1 MARDVGAEAI
11 KIPCGFEPFPKRRS
25 HKERPQTLDAVT
37 PKAHLAR
44 MNNKQSRG
52 TLPRGLASMSDVVRA
67 YAGSL
72 AMVALSTLLGLWI
85 APRWGT
91 ASVDMIYLPAVLGAA
106 ALWGL
111 WPGVIAGVTSA
122 LAYNFFFT
130 APVHTLRIDRV
141 ADIVTVTVLLIVA
154 LVTGRL
160 AAGIRRQARIADAHA
175 ARNAVI
181 AGFARR
187 LLSCSTEEEIAR
199 VTCEELRRLF
209 DCNAVVVSGLP
220 TPQVV
225 AMAPDGNRLTPSDLA
240 AAVLAIDRAEPAEP
254 AGFSPPNG
262 CSIRSIRER
271 LRLQRPGSP
280 AMTARLPSGRTT
292 SSC

>member
-1 MARDVGAEAI
+1 MQLKAVSLGLLQPRIG
-11 KIPCGFEPFPKRRS
+11 
-25 HKERPQTLDAVT
+25 DA
-37 PKAHLAR
+37 
-44 MNNKQSRG
+44 
-52 TLPRGLASMSDVVRA
+52 VRA
-67 YAGSL
+67 YSGTL
-72 AMVALSTLLGLWI
+72 AMVAVSTLLGLWI

-91 ASVDMIYLPAVLGAA
+91 APVDMIYLPAVLGAA

-111 WPGVIAGVTSA
+111 GPGLVAGITSA

-141 ADIVTVTVLLIVA
+141 ADVVTVSVLLIVA

-160 AAGIRRQARIADAHA
+160 AAGIRTQARIADAHA

-209 DCNAVVVSGLP
+209 DCNAVLVSGLP
-220 TPQVV
+220 TPEGV
-225 AMAPDGNRLTPSDLA
+225 AMVPDGNRLTPSDLSAAGAGNRSAEPPGRGTGRVQPAEWVFHPIHSGA
-240 AAVLAIDRAEPAEP
+240 AAFAAAGLARDD
-254 AGFSPPNG
+254 G
-262 CSIRSIRER
+262 
-271 LRLQRPGSP
+271 
-280 AMTARLPSGRTT
+280 
-292 SSC
+292 